1 MRKYATLGCAGAFQK
16 LHFRRRIDI
25 LNLFHSGLTIK
36 RVGSP
41 TLLFYMEDTKRKITE
56 LADSI
61 AGRFGVDIVDVEL
74 AGSSRR
80 PLIRIFIDKENGVTL
95 DDCGEFSRSL
105 SALLDVEDPIP
116 TSYVLEV
123 SSPGLDR
130 PLKGLKDYRRSIG
143 KLARI
148 ITRERIEEQNI
159 FRGRITGVKEDTI
172 TLLYDEREI
181 EIPFDKISKARLE
194 IELK

>member
-1 MRKYATLGCAGAFQK
+1 
-16 LHFRRRIDI
+16 
-25 LNLFHSGLTIK
+25 
-36 RVGSP
+36 
-41 TLLFYMEDTKRKITE
+41 MEDMKKKIQE

-61 AGRFGVDIVDVEL
+61 AGQFAVDIVDVEL
-74 AGSSRR
+74 SGSSRK

-95 DDCGEFSRSL
+95 DDCGKFSRAL

-130 PLKGLKDYRRSIG
+130 PLKVMRDFERSIG
-143 KLARI
+143 KLVRI
-148 ITRERIEEQNI
+148 VTRTKIDGQYV
-159 FRGRITGVKEDTI
+159 FTGRLTRVEGEHIILSFDDKEM
-172 TLLYDEREI
+172 
-181 EIPFDKISKARLE
+181 EIPFDQISRARLE

>member
-1 MRKYATLGCAGAFQK
+1 
-16 LHFRRRIDI
+16 
-25 LNLFHSGLTIK
+25 
-36 RVGSP
+36 
-41 TLLFYMEDTKRKITE
+41 MEDMKKKIQE

-61 AGRFGVDIVDVEL
+61 AGQFAVDIVDVEL
-74 AGSSRR
+74 SGSSRK

-95 DDCGEFSRSL
+95 DDCGKFSRAL

-130 PLKGLKDYRRSIG
+130 PLKVMRDFERSIG
-143 KLARI
+143 KLVRIVARTKIDEQYVFTGRLTRVEGEHI
-148 ITRERIEEQNI
+148 ILS
-159 FRGRITGVKEDTI
+159 FDDKEM
-172 TLLYDEREI
+172 
-181 EIPFDKISKARLE
+181 EIPFDQISRARLE

>member
-1 MRKYATLGCAGAFQK
+1 
-16 LHFRRRIDI
+16 
-25 LNLFHSGLTIK
+25 
-36 RVGSP
+36 
-41 TLLFYMEDTKRKITE
+41 MEDMKKKIQE

-61 AGRFGVDIVDVEL
+61 AGQFAVDIVDVEL
-74 AGSSRR
+74 SGSSRK

-95 DDCGEFSRSL
+95 DDCGKFSRAL

-130 PLKGLKDYRRSIG
+130 PLKVMRDFERSIG
-143 KLARI
+143 KLVRI
-148 ITRERIEEQNI
+148 VTRTKIDEQYV
-159 FRGRITGVKEDTI
+159 FTGRLTRVEGEHIILSFDDKEM
-172 TLLYDEREI
+172 
-181 EIPFDKISKARLE
+181 EIPFDQISRARLE